1 MEEKKENKKR
11 YYNFTLVIYEDDEN
25 FKEQME
31 SIKQTQESIWIRH
44 DQDVNEET
52 GELKKPHYHVVMK
65 LKVNCTISALSKKL
79 GIQENMIEPVKK
91 SLNGCLKYLIHYG
104 DDNKYNYD
112 PNEVQSNSD
121 KLKRR
126 FLDLV
131 NKDTPEEEKM
141 ISIYEFIQSQKD
153 YIDANIL
160 FKYAVK
166 NNIWDAYRRNYS
178 IIKDLVNNHNGKIN
192 AKLYH
197 TGEDFY
203 NNLSDYDI

>member
-1 MEEKKENKKR
+1 MDKKR

-25 FKEQME
+25 FQEQME

-44 DQDVNEET
+44 NQDINEET
-52 GELKKPHYHVVMK
+52 GEPKKPHYHVVMK

-91 SLNGCLKYLIHYG
+91 SLNGCLKYLIHFG
-104 DDNKYNYD
+104 DDNKYIYD
-112 PNEVQSNSD
+112 KEEVKSNSD
-121 KLKRR
+121 KLMRR
-126 FLDLV
+126 FDDLV
-131 NKDTPEEEKM
+131 SKETPEVDKM
-141 ISIYEFIQSQKD
+141 VGIFDFIESQND
-153 YIDANIL
+153 YIDVNIL

-166 NNIWDAYRRNYS
+166 NNIWDAYRRNYA
-178 IIKDLVNNHNGKIN
+178 IIKDLVGNHNAKIN

-203 NNLSDYDI
+203 NNLSENDI